1 MLISIYKRRFSW
13 TFHKLVLNKFCYDEM
28 PRTSNQPA
36 CFFIATKTHNFED
49 FEKTNFVD
57 LKLRPTTVQTGTC
70 IYSPSKVLQSTRS
83 ICLQVFYETGA
94 LKKIANFTG
103 KYLCWSL
110 FLIKLLAFRPETTT
124 QFFPVK
130 FAYILRTAFLHNT
143 SDGWFWSNLSP

>member
-28 PRTSNQPA
+28 RRTSNQPA
-36 CFFIATKTHNFED
+36 SFFIATKTHNFED
-49 FEKTNFVD
+49 FEKIIFDD
-57 LKLRPTTVQTGTC
+57 LKLRPTTDQTGTS

-83 ICLQVFYETGA
+83 ICLQVFCETGV
-94 LKKIANFTG
+94 LKKFANFTG

-124 QFFPVK
+124 QVFPLK
-130 FAYILRTAFLHNT
+130 FA
-143 SDGWFWSNLSP
+143 